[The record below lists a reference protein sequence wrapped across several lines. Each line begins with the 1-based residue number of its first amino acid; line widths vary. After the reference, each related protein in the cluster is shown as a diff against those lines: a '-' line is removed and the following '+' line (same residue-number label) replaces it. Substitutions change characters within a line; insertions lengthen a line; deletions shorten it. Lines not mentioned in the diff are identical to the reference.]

1 MSTSPLSFPPD
12 FLFGVATAAY
22 QVEGHIEN
30 DWSEWERA
38 RKTPHVAGAG
48 VDHWNRWAEDY
59 RLAKQIGAQAFRMS
73 LEWAR
78 IEPRRGELD
87 DEALAGYRR
96 RLVAMREAGLQP
108 VVTLHHFTHPTWF
121 HRQTPWH
128 APESVAA
135 FRRYARA
142 CAEVLRGLDAMVL
155 TFNEPMVLLLG
166 GYVQAVM
173 PPGIADPR
181 LAMAA
186 LGNIGRAHVA
196 AREELLT
203 HLGRIPVGTSQNML
217 AFAPDRRWNPV
228 DQLLVGLADRA
239 YNHAFL
245 EALITGDLRVFMP
258 GLFNTRQKIDGGRDS
273 LDFVGVN
280 YYTRAHLRFLPRRPF
295 VQFRFTDPLH
305 RGLTDIGWEDY
316 PEGFARTLLSVRHY
330 GLPIWVTENGID
342 DRDGHRRSSFLAEH
356 WAALLEARAARAD
369 VRGYLYWSLLDNFE
383 WLEGWGPRFGLYHVD
398 FATLERRPTPACEYF
413 RRTAETRQLQPP
425 GIELPEP
432 RPRSSGGRLQ
442 PPPTE
447 EDASEATRG
456 AA

>member
-1 MSTSPLSFPPD
+1 MSSAPLLFPPE

-38 RKTPHVAGAG
+38 RKTKHVAGAG

-59 RLAKQIGAQAFRMS
+59 RLATQMGAQAFRMS

-78 IEPRRGELD
+78 IEPRRGQLD
-87 DEALAGYRR
+87 DSALAGYRQ

-121 HRQTPWH
+121 HRETPWH
-128 APESVAA
+128 SAESITA

-142 CAEVLRGLDAMVL
+142 CAELLQGLDAVVL

-181 LAMAA
+181 KAEAA

-196 AREELLT
+196 AREELRT

-228 DQLLVGLADRA
+228 DQLLVALADRA

-245 EALITGDLRVFMP
+245 EAMITGELRLFMP
-258 GLFNTRQKIDGGRDS
+258 GLFNTRQRIDGGRDS
-273 LDFVGVN
+273 LDFVGVT
-280 YYTRAHLRFLPRRPF
+280 YYPRAPLRFRPRRPF
-295 VQFRFTDPLH
+295 LEFRFTDPLR

-316 PEGFARTLLSVRHY
+316 PEGFARTLLSARRY
-330 GLPIWVTENGID
+330 GLPVWVTENGID
-342 DRDGHRRSSFLAEH
+342 DRDGDRRSGFLAEH
-356 WAALLEARAARAD
+356 WAALLQARAAGAD
-369 VRGYLYWSLLDNFE
+369 VRGYPHRPLLRNS
-383 WLEGWGPRFGLYHVD
+383 EG
-398 FATLERRPTPACEYF
+398 
-413 RRTAETRQLQPP
+413 P
-425 GIELPEP
+425 G
-432 RPRSSGGRLQ
+432 
-442 PPPTE
+442 
-447 EDASEATRG
+447 A
-456 AA
+456 